1 MRETSKE
8 VIRLEIIRL
17 CHSTLDSRTL
27 RVEVIKCLRKVIPFD
42 SLFFSTTDPSTQLFT
57 SAVTDETP
65 GWAIHQ
71 FLENWFRQDDFNQL
85 PSLLRNHLSVGV
97 LSEQTQHDLSR
108 SQRYRDILAPLAL
121 GDEMRA
127 AFVTDT
133 ACWGTLCLHRER
145 AITEYTPAEV
155 AFLAQLTPHIAEGLR
170 KALLLG
176 DGPLGKM
183 PDGSGVVVLAEDL
196 SVVTMTSSAEHW
208 LAELREGE
216 QGDRHALPHT
226 VLSVVARLRALER
239 EMHATP
245 ACMPKVHLCI
255 LSGWWIVLS
264 ASRLKSA
271 TSQGQIVVMIELAQ
285 PTAIAP
291 LILHV
296 YRLTKREGEIT
307 QCVLHGWSTTEI
319 ATALGISPNTVQDHL
334 KAIFEKVDV
343 HSRRELAGRIFTQQY
358 QPHFLTGAP
367 LDASGRL
374 TSVEHSTPTFMRGDI
389 Y

>member
-1 MRETSKE
+1 MDSCLQGEEQMKREIAKE
-8 VIRLEIIRL
+8 VLRLEIIRL

-27 RVEVIKCLRKVIPFD
+27 RVELLKRLRKVIPFD
-42 SLFFSTTDPSTQLFT
+42 SLFFSTTDPSTHLFT
-57 SAVTDETP
+57 SVVTDETP
-65 GWAIHQ
+65 RWAMLQ
-71 FLENWFRQDDFNQL
+71 FLENWFFQDDFNQL
-85 PSLLRNHLSVGV
+85 PSLLSNPIYVGV
-97 LSEQTQHDLSR
+97 LSQQTQHDLSR

-127 AFVTDT
+127 AFVSDA

-145 AITEYTPAEV
+145 AITEYTPSEV

-176 DGPLGKM
+176 DGPGERT
-183 PDGSGVVVLAEDL
+183 PDGPGVLVLAEDL
-196 SVVTMTSSAEHW
+196 SVVTMTSSAEYW
-208 LAELREGE
+208 LAELTEVE
-216 QGDRHALPHT
+216 QGDRHALPHV

-239 EMHATP
+239 EKVATP
-245 ACMPKVHLCI
+245 SCMPKVRLRTR
-255 LSGWWIVLS
+255 SGWWMVLS

-271 TSQGQIVVMIELAQ
+271 TSQGQIAVMFGVAQ
-285 PTAIAP
+285 PTEIAP
-291 LILHV
+291 LILQA

-307 QCVLHGWSTTEI
+307 QCVLRGWSTREI
-319 ATALGISPNTVQDHL
+319 ATALAITPNTVQDHL

-343 HSRRELAGRIFTQQY
+343 RSRRELAGRIFTQQY

-374 TSVEHSTPTFMRGDI
+374 TSLE
-389 Y
+389 